1 MKVINV
7 CMVAM
12 SIALAACSGGNRNQ
26 IGSGGNWSQIENLP
40 VVAHSIEV
48 DGHDVTVCE
57 MDLLKDTVNLPLSFW
72 LDGLQVVKLDGKDEA
87 LVGQGPVCVS
97 ENYILVGRV
106 NNVPCKLFRKDGT
119 FVGKV
124 GNIGQGPGEYTM
136 VYDMQIDEKA
146 GHVYLLPWNAR
157 SIFVYNLQGEY
168 LKDIPLNGKY
178 EKLIVP
184 KGKFKVDAAKNRVAV
199 VLLPFDYLPVVA
211 WIQDM
216 EGNFIHEITGK
227 HLKLKPDFSNE
238 VLSSKTAVDALD
250 VHLFAFW
257 EMKPDTLYH
266 LNMADG
272 KLQPQFTMDF
282 GQREISM
289 HDYFELPQHFVG
301 TLVKPKKVN
310 DNMYETKD
318 ECHWMVDKQSKRG
331 AYFWIVNDFLDGEPI
346 KYMPWACKGGYY
358 IMNVEPSVLAD
369 RIEKGIKNRTD
380 MSEEERNNLEKL
392 LEQIDEDDNNYIFI
406 GKLREDFNTSS
417 HASLRLSW

>member
-1 MKVINV
+1 
-7 CMVAM
+7 MVAM
-12 SIALAACSGGNRNQ
+12 SIALAACSGDNRNQ

-168 LKDIPLNGKY
+168 LKNIPLNGKY

-257 EMKPDTLYH
+257 ELKPDTLYH

-272 KLQPQFTMDF
+272 KLQPKFTLNY

-331 AYFWIVNDFLDGEPI
+331 AYFRVVNDYLDGELM
-346 KYMPWACKGGYY
+346 KYMPWACKEGYY
-358 IMNVEPSVLAD
+358 TMNVEPSVLAD
-369 RIEKGIKNRTD
+369 RIEKGMKNRTE
-380 MSEEERNNLEKL
+380 MTQEERETLGRL
-392 LEQIDEDDNNYIFI
+392 LDQIGENDNNYVFI

-417 HASLRLSW
+417 HASLRLTW

>member
-12 SIALAACSGGNRNQ
+12 SIALTACSGGNRNQ

-106 NNVPCKLFRKDGT
+106 NNVPCKLFQKDGT

-257 EMKPDTLYH
+257 ELKPDTLYH

-282 GQREISM
+282 GQGEISM

-358 IMNVEPSVLAD
+358 TMNVEPSVLAD